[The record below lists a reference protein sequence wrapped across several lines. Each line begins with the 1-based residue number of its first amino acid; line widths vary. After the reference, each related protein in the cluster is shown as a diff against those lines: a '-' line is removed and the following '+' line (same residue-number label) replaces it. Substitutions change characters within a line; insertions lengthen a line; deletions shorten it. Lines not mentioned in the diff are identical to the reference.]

1 MECGHVAA
9 PPQRDGDMA
18 AEKYQKHLSVEFCY

>member
-1 MECGHVAA
+1 MECGRVAA
-9 PPQRDGDMA
+9 PQRDGDMA